1 MDYTVHEILQARIL
15 EWVAFHFSGVSS
27 KSRNQTQVSHF
38 TGGFFSCWATRE
50 KFIALKS
57 YLRKSRKISN
67 DLNVHLK
74 QLQKEEQSLKLV
86 LIEGWGFPCISPGK
100 ESACNVGDPG
110 SIPGLGRSPGE
121 GKGYPF
127 QYSGLENFID
137 CTVHGITKSWTWLS
151 DLHFHFSQILVGRW
165 LQEKPIPLGDL
176 DHQPHAIQ
184 ASRSW
189 ITKNSFYFWYNF
201 KFYFLS

>member
-1 MDYTVHEILQARIL
+1 MAQSCLTLCDRMDYTVHEILQARIL

-27 KSRNQTQVSHF
+27 KSRNQTQVSHI

-100 ESACNVGDPG
+100 ESACNVGDLG
-110 SIPGLGRSPGE
+110 SVPALGGSPGE
-121 GKGYPF
+121 RNGYPL
-127 QYSGLENFID
+127 QYSGEF
-137 CTVHGITKSWTWLS
+137 HGLYSPWGCRVRHDWGTFTSTFNRREESIKIE
-151 DLHFHFSQILVGRW
+151 HR
-165 LQEKPIPLGDL
+165 
-176 DHQPHAIQ
+176 
-184 ASRSW
+184 
-189 ITKNSFYFWYNF
+189 
-201 KFYFLS
+201 